1 MFIPIGLI
9 ARLAEEA
16 RDEAMLQSMQAEAH
30 ALDRERAYARAK
42 SLWDACV
49 GPDAAL
55 LVVGHN
61 AWADCSIDGVRVLGA
76 APPAASPA
84 PAGYRAAADDLGP
97 GPHGFL
103 GVPPGRHVI
112 EARCDGRLA
121 FGAIAAHPREA
132 VFVRLDREAGTFVPY
147 ERAAENAILHRFES
161 GALHL
166 LHFTTA
172 VAEGLVRDGRAR
184 TPHEAMNGCMPA
196 LRAVVA
202 HLAAGDTDK
211 AVGQA
216 KVAAGALL
224 GAALPTFEPITSF
237 VGFHVFDLKSK
248 GKAREAWL
256 LANAGLSI
264 LPENPTLRAIL
275 GELELEAGNRDAAF
289 VHLEAAVAREAGLD
303 PRMMARARELLA
315 ARA

>member
-30 ALDRERAYARAK
+30 ALDQARHWARAK
-42 SLWDACV
+42 ALWDGCV

-61 AWADCSIDGVRVLGA
+61 EWADCSVDGVRVLGA
-76 APPAASPA
+76 APAASPA

-103 GVPPGRHVI
+103 GVCPGRHVI
-112 EARCDGRLA
+112 EARYGGRLA
-121 FGAIAAHPREA
+121 FGAVAVHAREA
-132 VFVRLDREAGTFVPY
+132 VFVRLDREAGAFVPY
-147 ERAAENAILHRFES
+147 DRAAERGILHRFES
-161 GALHL
+161 GALNL
-166 LHFTTA
+166 LHFTTS
-172 VAEGLVRDGRAR
+172 VAESLVRDGRAR
-184 TPHEAMNGCMPA
+184 TTEEMINACMPA

-202 HLAAGDTDK
+202 HLAAGDVDK
-211 AVGQA
+211 AVAHA
-216 KVAAGALL
+216 KLAGGALL
-224 GAALPTFEPITSF
+224 GGPMPTFEPITTF
-237 VGFHVFDLKSK
+237 VGFHVFDLKTK

-264 LPENPTLRAIL
+264 LPENPTLLAIL
-275 GELELEAGNRDAAF
+275 GELELEAGDRDAAYA
-289 VHLEAAVAREAGLD
+289 HLESAVGREAGLD